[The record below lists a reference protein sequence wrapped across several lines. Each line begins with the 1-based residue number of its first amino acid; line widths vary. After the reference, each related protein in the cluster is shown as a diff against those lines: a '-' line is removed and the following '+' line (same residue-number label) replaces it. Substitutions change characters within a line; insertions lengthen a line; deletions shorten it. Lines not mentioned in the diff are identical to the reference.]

1 MQGRASFWQ
10 RLTGVQYDRANPA
23 AFEVL
28 LFLLGDD
35 FVRRE
40 RWERLVGQVHFE
52 FGNRQEQRL
61 GRADYVV
68 LHVAFT
74 LGHDV
79 GQQVAAD
86 RGFNRAFEIDRW
98 KIQRLR

>member
-1 MQGRASFWQ
+1 MRH
-10 RLTGVQYDRANPA
+10 RLIGIQYDRANPA
-23 AFEVL
+23 AVEVL

-35 FVRRE
+35 FIRRE

-61 GRADYVV
+61 GRPDRGV
-68 LHVAFT
+68 LNVAFA
-74 LGHDV
+74 LGHDMR
-79 GQQVAAD
+79 QQVAAD